1 MIELKKKQELT
12 NISINKLEK
21 RIETKI
27 KELENKAIKLSKKH
41 STDIFGIGLMYYQ
54 DNPDKYNKIK
64 DYDKFYKT
72 IKFTTKVD
80 IKLNT
85 LGSIKQ
91 TLERI
96 ENEED
101 Y

>member
-1 MIELKKKQELT
+1 
-12 NISINKLEK
+12 
-21 RIETKI
+21 
-27 KELENKAIKLSKKH
+27 
-41 STDIFGIGLMYYQ
+41 MYYQ

-96 ENEED
+96 ENEENN
-101 Y
+101 